1 MTVSRLAAVPS
12 EKPFLKVLGA
22 GSNGIGE
29 LQDLLDD
36 EAVQWA
42 VIRFDIG
49 SGSFC
54 RRKFLFLHLNG
65 ERCPVVRR
73 GQANAHTA
81 DAQQLLRAGNQ
92 EGFHASLMVTQKE
105 EVTEEQLLSRVGHFF
120 VKDDLEYSKEM
131 ATLDIKRQVDKS
143 VWEVA
148 SPSRAVGLDAR
159 GRPSIPGHQSFI
171 PFASGRDALQAIA
184 ANRGPWN
191 WVLVKPNPDTMELVT
206 GGPGSVDEMREC
218 LLLHREVVLF
228 GLLRLVFGAGR
239 LKRTKHVLVHAV
251 GDLVPIVTRGRMAA
265 ERSKME
271 FGVRGFAHCP
281 VTFEVSNAQEFTIE
295 AVIERVRRSA
305 TIDDAVLD
313 GDSAS
318 RCTYSVEAFRDAQ
331 RDERLMAPA
340 QPFPEKVAGP
350 CTRWADQ
357 PAADVVRLLHAPDG
371 PLNWALFGL
380 SGRTVNWRHS
390 APARC
395 ARDGSATN

>member
-1 MTVSRLAAVPS
+1 MTVNCLAAKPS
-12 EKPFLKVLGA
+12 EKPFLQVLGA

-29 LQDLLDD
+29 LKDLLDD

-54 RRKFLFLHLNG
+54 RRKLLFLHLNG
-65 ERCPVVRR
+65 ERCRAVSR
-73 GQANAHTA
+73 GRANAHTA
-81 DAQQLLRAGNQ
+81 DVQHLLRAGNQ

-105 EVTEEQLLSRVGHFF
+105 EVTEEQLLARVGHFF

-131 ATLDIKRQVDKS
+131 AMLDINRQVDKS
-143 VWEVA
+143 VREVA
-148 SPSRAVGLDAR
+148 SPSRAVGLDTR
-159 GRPSIPGHQSFI
+159 GRPSMPGHQSFM
-171 PFASGRDALQAIA
+171 PFTSGRDALQAIA
-184 ANRGPWN
+184 ENRGPWN

-206 GGPGSVDEMREC
+206 GGAGSVDEMREC
-218 LLLHREVVLF
+218 LLSHKDVVLF
-228 GLLRLVFGAGR
+228 GLIRLGFGAGR

-281 VTFEVSNAQEFTIE
+281 VTFEVSRAQEFTLE

-313 GDSAS
+313 GDGAS
-318 RCTYSVEAFRDAQ
+318 RS
-331 RDERLMAPA
+331 
-340 QPFPEKVAGP
+340 
-350 CTRWADQ
+350 
-357 PAADVVRLLHAPDG
+357 LLG
-371 PLNWALFGL
+371 
-380 SGRTVNWRHS
+380 
-390 APARC
+390 
-395 ARDGSATN
+395 